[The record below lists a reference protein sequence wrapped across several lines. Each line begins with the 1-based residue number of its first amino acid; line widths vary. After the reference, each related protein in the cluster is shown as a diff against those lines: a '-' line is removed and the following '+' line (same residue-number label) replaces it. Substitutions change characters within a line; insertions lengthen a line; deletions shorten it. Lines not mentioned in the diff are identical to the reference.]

1 MPGGVK
7 SYKIQDWRSS
17 FRRTPHMEAAELSGS
32 VKMMFLMEDAID
44 NAAFWRGVFVP
55 VLIL

>member
-7 SYKIQDWRSS
+7 NYKIQDWRSS
-17 FRRTPHMEAAELSGS
+17 FRRTPHMEAAEKSGS
-32 VKMMFLMEDAID
+32 AKMMFLMEEAID
-44 NAAFWRGVFVP
+44 NAVSWRGVFVP